1 MKTGHDSRAVANHI
15 LQIGAAKGIP
25 MSMMK
30 LIKLVYFSHGWL
42 LAFTSK
48 PLCADKAEAWQ
59 YGPVFRKLYNA
70 LPYKGSAIVAKPIT
84 EAFQGA
90 PLTSTFDEDDIAVM
104 NRIVDAYGKASA
116 FQLSELTHKANSP
129 WDITMKQAGIF
140 NNIDDALI
148 ENYFKQEMQANLA
161 KKAAQPA
168 TNIVT

>member
-1 MKTGHDSRAVANHI
+1 MTNGHDSRAVANQI

-42 LAFTSK
+42 LAFTGK

-70 LPYKGSAIVAKPIT
+70 LPYKGSAIVTKPIT
-84 EAFQGA
+84 EAFQDA
-90 PLTSTFDEDDIAVM
+90 PITSTFDEDDIAVM
-104 NRIVDAYGKASA
+104 NRIVDAYGKAGA
-116 FQLSELTHKANSP
+116 FQLSELTHKTNSP

-140 NNIDDALI
+140 TNIDDALI
-148 ENYFKQEMQANLA
+148 ESYFKQEMQANLA
-161 KKAAQPA
+161 KKAAQTA
-168 TNIVT
+168 VHAVT